1 VRILILALT
10 LIGQVATTAPLDVS
24 KVNASKPVLVCDLD
38 LGRMKG
44 EFRQLS
50 WSNDG
55 AYIYLQTVEG
65 GATAYDYIVSL
76 DDRTVSVAFG
86 EPEWASTYWAMKS
99 DFAAPG
105 NPALRI
111 ELAREDRRTRVT
123 PFLGGNGGANGAFTP
138 DPRNSADAYAFDTTL
153 WLLGWRI
160 GEWTNGDPFAG
171 ENFSWGPAGSG
182 AILFINDSTLTL
194 MDQFKHRTAIA
205 PAKGVTLPAW
215 SPDGRRIAFLEKTG
229 RRTYRLMVMAV
240 IQS

>member
-1 VRILILALT
+1 MIRPAVVALAL
-10 LIGQVATTAPLDVS
+10 LSQATTVAPIDVS
-24 KVNASKPVLVCDLD
+24 KFMASKPAAVCELD
-38 LGRMKG
+38 LRQMKG
-44 EFRQLS
+44 DFRRLA

-65 GATAYDYIVSL
+65 GDTAHDYIVSL
-76 DDRTVSVAFG
+76 ADRTVSVAFG

-99 DFAAPG
+99 DF
-105 NPALRI
+105 
-111 ELAREDRRTRVT
+111 T
-123 PFLGGNGGANGAFTP
+123 AFTP
-138 DPRNSADAYAFDTTL
+138 DPKNSADAYAFDATL

-182 AILFINDSTLTL
+182 AILFINDGMLTL

-205 PAKGVTLPAW
+205 RARGLTLPAW
-215 SPDGRRIAFLEKTG
+215 SSDGRRIAVLERTG